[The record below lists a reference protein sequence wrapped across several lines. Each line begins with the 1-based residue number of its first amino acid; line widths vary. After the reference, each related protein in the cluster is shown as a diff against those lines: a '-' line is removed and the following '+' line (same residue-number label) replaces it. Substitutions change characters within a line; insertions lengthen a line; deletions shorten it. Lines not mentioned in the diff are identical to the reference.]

1 MSAGVEGARKS
12 RRALPLILIV
22 LAAIIAVV
30 STFAIWAKR
39 QLLETDTW
47 VDTSV
52 ELLQD
57 EAIQDALADFLV
69 TELYDNV
76 DVQGEIEAQLPPQL
90 RPLAGPISGGLRQVA
105 NRAAER
111 ILAEGTVQGL
121 WEEANRLAHEKFI
134 LLIEDEGE
142 FVSTTGGTV
151 TLDLSTILD
160 ELVNQ
165 LGLPAAL
172 ASKLPPEAASLE
184 ILKSD
189 ELEAAQT
196 GVDILET
203 LAWLLLAIS
212 ILLWAA
218 AIWLAGSRRRETL
231 RAIGFAFI
239 IVGALILVLHRAAG
253 TAVVESLSEVASSET
268 AVDHTWTIGTSQL
281 TDIADAAVLY
291 GILIVI
297 AAWLAG
303 PTRLATGIRDGIA
316 PWYRQ
321 KRFAYGA
328 AAVLLVLLFWW
339 DPTPGTHR
347 IAPSLL
353 LIVLVLIGTE
363 FLRRQVVREF
373 PERVTSHSAAGI
385 AQTIAAHMREGRER
399 AQAAWA
405 ERRASH
411 GGAAEAGDTRVGEL
425 ERLAKLRESGVL
437 TDEEFAAE
445 KQRVLAGSG

>member
-1 MSAGVEGARKS
+1 MSDTGEDATKS
-12 RRALPLILIV
+12 RRALPMVLIV
-22 LAAIIAVV
+22 LASIIAVV
-30 STFAIWAKR
+30 ATFAIWAKR

-57 EAIQDALADFLV
+57 EAIQDALSDFLV
-69 TELYDNV
+69 NELYSNV
-76 DVQGEIEAQLPPQL
+76 DVQAEISNQLPPQL
-90 RPLAGPISGGLRQVA
+90 QPLAGPLSGGLRQVA
-105 NRAAER
+105 TRAAQR
-111 ILAEGTVQGL
+111 ILAEPKVQDL
-121 WEEANRLAHEKFI
+121 WEEANRLTHEKFI
-134 LLIEDEGE
+134 LLIEDEGQ
-142 FVSTTGGTV
+142 FVSTTDGTV
-151 TLDLSTILD
+151 ALDLSAILD

-165 LGLPAAL
+165 LGLPADL

-184 ILKSD
+184 ILKAD

-196 GVDILET
+196 GVDILQT
-203 LAWLLLAIS
+203 LAWALLAIS

-231 RAIGFAFI
+231 RAVGFAFI
-239 IVGALILVLHRAAG
+239 VVGALILVLHRAAG
-253 TAVVESLSEVASSET
+253 SAVVESLSDVASSET
-268 AVDHTWTIGTSQL
+268 AIDHTWTIGTSQL

-303 PTRLATGIRDGIA
+303 PTRLATGLRDGIA

-328 AAVLLVLLFWW
+328 AAIVLLLLFWW

-347 IAPSLL
+347 IVPSLL

-363 FLRRQVVREF
+363 FLRRQIAREF
-373 PERVTSHSAAGI
+373 PDRVTSHSSAGI

-399 AQAAWA
+399 AQAAWT
-405 ERRASH
+405 ERH
-411 GGAAEAGDTRVGEL
+411 PKGDVDAGDARLAEL
-425 ERLAKLRESGVL
+425 ERLAKLRDSNVL
-437 TDEEFAAE
+437 TEEEFAAE
-445 KQRVLAGSG
+445 KQRLLAGSA